1 LGARALSAQLVYSFA
16 SLGSATSG
24 SVTELLLWRT
34 LLGFGLGG
42 EWSAGSVLVAESVPA
57 KHRGKAIGLM
67 QSGWAVGYILAAL
80 LAAVLLPLVGWRG
93 LFAAGVLPAFLVV
106 FIRRNL
112 EEPAAFVRDK
122 PAFRLRSLFVPP
134 LLSRTLVAT
143 LLSSAVMFG
152 YWGLFTWL
160 PSFLASPVEKGG
172 AGLSLVRSTAF
183 LVPMQIGAFF
193 GYLSFGFVADR
204 IGRKP
209 AFVAYLLAA
218 AAIVPV
224 YGQLARTPV
233 LLFVLGPLLGF
244 AGHGYFSLFGAQLAE
259 LFPTAVRA
267 TAQGLCYNAGRAVSA
282 IAPFTVGAWPTF
294 TASGPRW
301 R

>member
-1 LGARALSAQLVYSFA
+1 M
-16 SLGSATSG
+16 
-24 SVTELLLWRT
+24 WRT

-112 EEPAAFVRDK
+112 EEPATFVREK

-160 PSFLASPVEKGG
+160 PSFLASPIEKGG

-183 LVPMQIGAFF
+183 LVPMQLGAFF

-204 IGRKP
+204 VGRKP

-233 LLFVLGPLLGF
+233 FLFALGPVLGF

-282 IAPFTVGAWPTF
+282 IAPFTVGAVADVHGIGSALALT
-294 TASGPRW
+294 SGFFLLGCVLVTLLPETRAAELS
-301 R
+301 